1 MARKEKHWE
10 DDDGRTIADMSQ
22 VKRPSLFGNLPGSA
36 YQREEQPEER
46 EEAKKSPPWVDNS
59 LSKQDRHAF
68 FFGTMK
74 ASLLCGL
81 PGGIR
86 SVYPDS
92 DASVP
97 LTAERSDPKRGVL
110 QPEDAPFYTHYRKN
124 GRIIMISS
132 MLQYIQK
139 SPDCFHAVENLRQRL
154 LSEGYTQLTA

>member
-74 ASLLCGL
+74 ASLLICAAYLVGFGVFIL
-81 PGGIR
+81 ILTLL
-86 SVYPDS
+86 
-92 DASVP
+92 VP
-97 LTAERSDPKRGVL
+97 LIAERSDPKRGVL
-110 QPEDAPFYTHYRKN
+110 QPEDAPFYTHYRKM
-124 GRIIMISS
+124 GG
-132 MLQYIQK
+132 
-139 SPDCFHAVENLRQRL
+139 L
-154 LSEGYTQLTA
+154 L